1 MRFIDDPVGATNAY
15 RESFAMKKTDGNRE
29 AIAENLTACGEL
41 MSSDRNRRD
50 VYLDYVLSKV
60 DDPNEQLQGL
70 AVSALKGTMDEAT
83 LDILFRRLDSK
94 ADIVQ
99 IAAVGAI
106 RFRANY
112 GPHGATREQLEATRS
127 RLDDYCGNQVPAFG
141 FLRSELCNR

>member
-15 RESFAMKKTDGNRE
+15 RETFAMKKADGNRKVV
-29 AIAENLTACGEL
+29 AENLTACGEL
-41 MSSDRNRRD
+41 MSNDRNRKD

-60 DDPNEQLQGL
+60 NDPDEGLQGL
-70 AVSALKGTMDEAT
+70 AVSALKGTMDDAT
-83 LDILFRRLDSK
+83 LDILFRKLDSK
-94 ADIVQ
+94 VDIVQ

-106 RFRANY
+106 RFRAND

-127 RLDDYCGNQVPAFG
+127 RLDDYCRNQVPAFG